1 MYLGYALRKMAREL
15 GLEVKDGVVCGIFKR
30 YAVSM
35 WEGLS
40 GTKTFS
46 ISAKFDDKLYEKLD
60 KDFSEL
66 EYKYQRLLY
75 IRFMDDTL
83 TAEFSDNP
91 GTMKQFRNCFFD
103 VLSIL
108 DQYDIPDADICP
120 KCGLPMY
127 GQGVWS
133 MCEIIGSKICL
144 YAHEHCAAA
153 MEREVNRQLEI
164 GKRTPVSKE
173 QFIKDIKGAYPEESI
188 KEIEKAYKEIE
199 AEQNPGKR
207 YLPGWIGAL
216 GGYILSAILF
226 VVLCLMDS
234 GSHYSRGGGLSL
246 VACCG
251 GFIIKKGYDL
261 TKDTYGKKRCFTI
274 IIMTVLYVF
283 LGVLGIAVVQ
293 EAMAMNQFNTVPE
306 GISIVEECRLYI
318 HSGIRSV
325 LLDKGRF
332 LIGLIIFTSVSLFII
347 IVDLYNDGDR
357 DERMRRKRL
366 QKRK

>member
-164 GKRTPVSKE
+164 GKRTPSQRSSLLRTSKGL
-173 QFIKDIKGAYPEESI
+173 IRK
-188 KEIEKAYKEIE
+188 
-199 AEQNPGKR
+199 NP
-207 YLPGWIGAL
+207 L
-216 GGYILSAILF
+216 
-226 VVLCLMDS
+226 
-234 GSHYSRGGGLSL
+234 
-246 VACCG
+246 
-251 GFIIKKGYDL
+251 KKL
-261 TKDTYGKKRCFTI
+261 KKRT
-274 IIMTVLYVF
+274 
-283 LGVLGIAVVQ
+283 
-293 EAMAMNQFNTVPE
+293 
-306 GISIVEECRLYI
+306 
-318 HSGIRSV
+318 
-325 LLDKGRF
+325 K
-332 LIGLIIFTSVSLFII
+332 
-347 IVDLYNDGDR
+347 
-357 DERMRRKRL
+357 K
-366 QKRK
+366 

>member
-1 MYLGYALRKMAREL
+1 
-15 GLEVKDGVVCGIFKR
+15 
-30 YAVSM
+30 
-35 WEGLS
+35 
-40 GTKTFS
+40 
-46 ISAKFDDKLYEKLD
+46 
-60 KDFSEL
+60 
-66 EYKYQRLLY
+66 
-75 IRFMDDTL
+75 
-83 TAEFSDNP
+83 
-91 GTMKQFRNCFFD
+91 
-103 VLSIL
+103 
-108 DQYDIPDADICP
+108 
-120 KCGLPMY
+120 
-127 GQGVWS
+127 
-133 MCEIIGSKICL
+133 
-144 YAHEHCAAA
+144 
-153 MEREVNRQLEI
+153 
-164 GKRTPVSKE
+164 
-173 QFIKDIKGAYPEESI
+173 
-188 KEIEKAYKEIE
+188 
-199 AEQNPGKR
+199 
-207 YLPGWIGAL
+207 
-216 GGYILSAILF
+216 
-226 VVLCLMDS
+226 MDS
-234 GSHYSRGGGLSL
+234 GSHSHYSRGGGLSL
-246 VACCG
+246 VACFG

>member
-1 MYLGYALRKMAREL
+1 
-15 GLEVKDGVVCGIFKR
+15 
-30 YAVSM
+30 
-35 WEGLS
+35 
-40 GTKTFS
+40 
-46 ISAKFDDKLYEKLD
+46 
-60 KDFSEL
+60 
-66 EYKYQRLLY
+66 
-75 IRFMDDTL
+75 
-83 TAEFSDNP
+83 
-91 GTMKQFRNCFFD
+91 
-103 VLSIL
+103 
-108 DQYDIPDADICP
+108 
-120 KCGLPMY
+120 MY

-216 GGYILSAILF
+216 GGCILSAILF

-261 TKDTYGKKRCFTI
+261 TKDTYGKKALLYNYYYDCALCFSGS
-274 IIMTVLYVF
+274 F
-283 LGVLGIAVVQ
+283 GNSVVQ
-293 EAMAMNQFNTVPE
+293 EGVVMNQFYMVPE
-306 GISIVEECRLYI
+306 GISICGRMPAIYRFRNTI
-318 HSGIRSV
+318 M
-325 LLDKGRF
+325 LLDKRTLSDRADYLGF
-332 LIGLIIFTSVSLFII
+332 FSLFIT